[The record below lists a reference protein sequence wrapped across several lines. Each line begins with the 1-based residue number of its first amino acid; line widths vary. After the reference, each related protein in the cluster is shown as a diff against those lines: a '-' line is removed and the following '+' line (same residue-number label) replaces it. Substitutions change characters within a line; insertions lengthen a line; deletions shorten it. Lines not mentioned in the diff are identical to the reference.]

1 MKKIVLSL
9 GLLVGIAS
17 AANAQEVRFGLK
29 AGVNYST
36 FTGGDFED
44 IENKIGLQA
53 GVLANFGLSDL
64 ISIQPEVLYSQKG
77 TQSKDDSD
85 DKYKLNYV
93 DVPVLV
99 KVNAGGLFFEGGPQV
114 GFLASA
120 KATDGTNDVDVK
132 DIFNTVDFGYAV
144 GLGYQA
150 DSGPMIGLRY
160 NGGINKV
167 TKSVDTPFG
176 TFESDARNSAFQL
189 YVGYTFGGK

>member
-1 MKKIVLSL
+1 MKKLVLSL
-9 GLLVGIAS
+9 GLLVGIVS
-17 AANAQEVRFGLK
+17 AASAQEVRFGLK

-36 FTGGDFED
+36 FTGDD
-44 IENKIGLQA
+44 DENLESKIGLQA
-53 GVLANFGLSDL
+53 GLLANFGLSDM

-77 TQSKDDSD
+77 TQNKDNSD
-85 DKYKLNYV
+85 DKFKFNYI

-120 KATDGTNDVDVK
+120 KLTDGTTDVDVK
-132 DIFNTVDFGYAV
+132 EGFNTVDFGYAV
-144 GLGYQA
+144 GLGYQV

-160 NGGINKV
+160 NGGITNIVKDGDDDSKV
-167 TKSVDTPFG
+167 
-176 TFESDARNSAFQL
+176 RNSAFQL